1 MTLEEKRALV
11 ASLFTDTVLFES
23 KVLRI
28 HTDADRSEVM
38 RLITESLINEQ
49 LAASLHFSHLKSYD
63 ELTAGGILP
72 SILKVI
78 IAETVHFLQEEL
90 RYTAAM
96 AKEVVGDTEHLR
108 FMKQLCKT
116 YYAGHKTIIFEKVA
130 DTLLEKIAALSSPA
144 KGSRLL
150 KEAVEGSDKRV
161 SLMVLDGGVKI
172 VVNLEQAWKHVH
184 RAYLARK
191 KEISAVQLALS
202 KHLTALEELED
213 DAEKEKK
220 ELLALY
226 AKKEAELKRVRSKP
240 LDRYDATLKR
250 MKQAIVQR
258 LSSKD
263 FSRPA

>member
-1 MTLEEKRALV
+1 MTLEEKRELV
-11 ASLFTDTVLFES
+11 ASLFTDTALFES

-28 HTDADRSEVM
+28 HTDADRAEVM
-38 RLITESLINEQ
+38 RLITESLINEE
-49 LAASLHFSHLKSYD
+49 LASSLHFSHVKSYN
-63 ELTAGGILP
+63 ELSTGAVL
-72 SILKVI
+72 STILKLI

-96 AKEVVGDTEHLR
+96 AKEVVGDAEHLR

-116 YYAGHKTIIFEKVA
+116 YYAAHKTVIFEKVA
-130 DTLLEKIAALSSPA
+130 DTLLEKIAALSTPS

-161 SLMVLDGGVKI
+161 SLMILDGGVK
-172 VVNLEQAWKHVH
+172 VVLTLEQAWKHVH

-213 DAEKEKK
+213 DAEKEKQK
-220 ELLALY
+220 LLALY
-226 AKKEAELKRVRSKP
+226 AKKEAELKQVRLKS

-250 MKQAIVQR
+250 MKEAIVQR
-258 LSSKD
+258 LCSKD